1 MNRASQLPCFVAV
14 SLLALPLGLS
24 HLATTRTGV
33 LLFTDSFLPPA
44 SLTPSSL
51 ALLEEGQVATL
62 EDFLALQY

>member
-14 SLLALPLGLS
+14 SLLASLGLS

-33 LLFTDSFLPPA
+33 LLFTDSLLPPA

-51 ALLEEGQVATL
+51 ALLEEGQVATP